1 MKIDSRFLPR
11 PEAESETGARITMTL
26 DGAPFTAQP
35 GDTVAAA
42 VLAHSGDG
50 FRSTAH
56 GTPRAAYCMM
66 GVCFE
71 CLLEIDGRANT
82 QGCMTLARD
91 GMVLRRQIGLR
102 TLKGEADA

>member
-11 PEAESETGARITMTL
+11 PETATEITMTL
-26 DGAPFTAQP
+26 DGEPIMAQA

-42 VLAHSGDG
+42 VLAHSGDA
-50 FRSTAH
+50 FRTTGH
-56 GTPRAAYCMM
+56 DKPRAAYCMM

-71 CLLEIDGRANT
+71 CLLEIDGKANA
-82 QGCMTLARD
+82 QACMTLAQN

-102 TLKGEADA
+102 SLKGGRDD